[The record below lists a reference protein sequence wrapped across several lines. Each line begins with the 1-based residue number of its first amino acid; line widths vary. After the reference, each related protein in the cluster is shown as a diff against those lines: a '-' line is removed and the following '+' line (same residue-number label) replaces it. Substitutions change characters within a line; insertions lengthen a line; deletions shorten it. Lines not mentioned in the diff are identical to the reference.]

1 MEKTTEPKNPL
12 TARQRAQLGNLLRAK
27 REELLGRRVNPDGER
42 LLETEADLLDSAT
55 DLVSETEGAALATH
69 DAYLLREVDSALQ
82 RLAEGRFGLSE
93 ETGLPIPLGRLLAIP
108 WARRTAE
115 EEELRSGS

>member
-1 MEKTTEPKNPL
+1 MENTRNLL

-27 REELLGRRVNPDGER
+27 RDQLLGRRVNPDGDR
-42 LLETEADLLDSAT
+42 LLESEADLLDSAT
-55 DLVSETEGAALATH
+55 ELVSETEGAALDTH

-82 RLAEGRFGLSE
+82 RLAEGRYGLSE
-93 ETGLPIPLGRLLAIP
+93 ETGQPIRWERLLAIP

-115 EEELRSGS
+115 EEELRGS